1 MSKSLIYTANTSG
14 ATPAVGSTVPVG
26 SIVRRKGGCIDAS
39 GSAINLREPGYYAVA
54 ISATL
59 TAADVGTVTLN
70 LQQNGVN
77 VPGATASVA
86 ITTAGTQVENVAIVA
101 IIRVLCCGDSALT
114 ISVGGTTAPT
124 ISNLAI
130 TVTRE

>member
-1 MSKSLIYTANTSG
+1 MSKSLIYSANTSG
-14 ATPAVGSTVPVG
+14 VTPAIGSTVPVG
-26 SIVRRKGGCIDAS
+26 SIIRRKGNCIDAN
-39 GSAINLREPGYYAVA
+39 GSAVNLREPGYYAVA

-59 TAADVGTVTLN
+59 TADAVGTVTLN

-101 IIRVLCCGDSALT
+101 IIRVLCCGDAALSV
-114 ISVGGTTAPT
+114 SVGGTTAPT
-124 ISNLAI
+124 ISNMAI

>member
-14 ATPAVGSTVPVG
+14 VTPSVGSTVPVG
-26 SIVRRKGGCIDAS
+26 SIIRRKGDCIDAS

-59 TAADVGTVTLN
+59 TAAAVGTVTLN

-77 VPGATASVA
+77 VPGATASVS

-101 IIRVLCCGDSALT
+101 IIRVLCCGDAALT
-114 ISVGGTTAPT
+114 VSVGGTTAPT

>member
-1 MSKSLIYTANTSG
+1 M
-14 ATPAVGSTVPVG
+14 TPAIGSTVPVG
-26 SIVRRKGGCIDAS
+26 SIIRRKGNCIDAS

-59 TAADVGTVTLN
+59 TAAAVGTVTLN

-77 VPGATASVA
+77 VPGATDSVS
-86 ITTAGTQVENVAIVA
+86 ITTANTQIENIAIVA
-101 IIRVLCCGDSALT
+101 IIRVLCCGDAALT
-114 ISVGGTTAPT
+114 VSVGGTTAPT
-124 ISNLAI
+124 ISNMAI

>member
-1 MSKSLIYTANTSG
+1 MSKSMIYTANTSG
-14 ATPAVGSTVPVG
+14 VTPAIGSTVPVG
-26 SIVRRKGGCIDAS
+26 SIIRRKGNCIDAS

-59 TAADVGTVTLN
+59 TAAAVGTVTLN

-77 VPGATASVA
+77 VPGATASVS
-86 ITTAGTQVENVAIVA
+86 ITTANTQIENIAIVA
-101 IIRVLCCGDSALT
+101 IIRVLCCGDAALT
-114 ISVGGTTAPT
+114 VSVGGTTAPT